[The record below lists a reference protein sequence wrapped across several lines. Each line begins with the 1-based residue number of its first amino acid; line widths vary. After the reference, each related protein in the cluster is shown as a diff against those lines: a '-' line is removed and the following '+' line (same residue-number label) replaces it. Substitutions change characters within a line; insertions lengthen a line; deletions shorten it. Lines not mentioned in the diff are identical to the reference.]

1 MIPISTNEALNI
13 IQSILYLTKMK
24 KLDELKDYYFKIKE
38 QYEFPDFVML
48 DKPED
53 VYNNYKKS
61 KKLDKLI
68 IFNDQGLNINNHRV
82 LLYFKRYYP
91 NFMNLYQ

>member
-1 MIPISTNEALNI
+1 MIPISTNETLNI
-13 IQSILYLTKMK
+13 IQSILYLTKVK
-24 KLDELKDYYFKIKE
+24 KWDELKNYYFKIKE

-53 VYNNYKKS
+53 IYNNYKKS

-68 IFNDQGLNINNHRV
+68 MFNDQELNTDNYRV

-91 NFMNLYQ
+91 NFMNLY